1 MKFSTKTLMKVT
13 ALLVADFEEQLQEKS
28 ISAQAVEQGMREA
41 LQVIGQES
49 VGQMLSVKDQ
59 QSCGVNSECSCGEQ
73 ARRMSRREAQILSV
87 FGWIRY
93 RRSYYVCES
102 CSRHWYALDEQENL
116 RAGRA
121 SCGMNRLLGIAGVTV
136 SFEEAQRQIREYLL
150 VEVSINT
157 IRTETQ
163 RIGAMQSQREKE
175 WLSQSQDLDYLQT
188 RERESVD
195 LERVYG
201 SIDGAFVPLAEG
213 WKEEKTV
220 CWYEAGQRY
229 PSKEMRAINIHYYT
243 SLQEATAFGEL
254 VWATGLHHRV
264 DQAKELIFV
273 CDAAAWIWKI
283 IEHYFP
289 DAVQIV
295 DWYHACQRLYAV
307 ADMLVE
313 YTQQEL
319 VSWVE
324 HVKDLLWE
332 GDVAT
337 VLQILQAS
345 LQEHPNCETIQ
356 DAITYYTNNQKRMD
370 YARFRKLDYF
380 IGSGSVESACKQIV
394 SLRLKRAGARWTK
407 TGASAVAKARA
418 AWLSHHWDDLPWVA

>member
-13 ALLVADFEEQLQEKS
+13 ALLVADFEEQIQEKS

-136 SFEEAQRQIREYLL
+136 SFEEAQRQICEYLL

-243 SLQEATAFGEL
+243 SLQEATVFGEL
-254 VWATGLHHRV
+254 VWATGLHHRI

-295 DWYHACQRLYAV
+295 DWYHACQRLYTV

-337 VLQILQAS
+337 VLQILQDS